1 MKVVVKFLPRN
12 IKLHI
17 PLCLVFWIFQA
28 PAPLVDFHLP
38 FFLEVLATV
47 NAGKL
52 PLWALLTALLDV
64 NSAGL
69 FVSALSAAVD
79 TVPHRRVDQVM
90 ELGETFNINI
100 QNIC

>member
-1 MKVVVKFLPRN
+1 M
-12 IKLHI
+12 
-17 PLCLVFWIFQA
+17 
-28 PAPLVDFHLP
+28 DFHLP

-90 ELGETFNINI
+90 ELGETFNINKKSVP
-100 QNIC
+100 N